1 LALPSGISP
10 ASVAIKEDF
19 NFLAEG
25 HWHVKCTLVV
35 EADMA
40 RTIKIAKYIQVPEP
54 GGLFRPPVR
63 RAPAKPPALYLLQLR
78 ARAVTRFAPRRLTIP
93 IHGPA
98 NPNAR
103 PQQVKIT
110 HT

>member
-1 LALPSGISP
+1 
-10 ASVAIKEDF
+10 
-19 NFLAEG
+19 
-25 HWHVKCTLVV
+25 
-35 EADMA
+35 MA

-103 PQQVKIT
+103 PEQVKIT